1 MDDTILTAEIIQSSK
16 ILTNAGAVPG
26 DKIINNKLIRGG
38 QVTPPDPIAEAP
50 IAEASIAEAPIAEA
64 SIAEA
69 PIAEAPLKEKVLDLD
84 FINRS
89 KTLREANA
97 APGDKIINNKLVRIY
112 SKPPDPNAIST
123 EEIDRQKT
131 ESAWEQFNYSI
142 DKAGNLLTNTSDILQ
157 SYFPM
162 GGIAGDFSGFVSAD
176 EMYGEG
182 YTAAKP
188 EQRREMIM
196 RKKERDLQNEYGQYF
211 KEGDGVANLAGNV
224 VKVLADPTNLIP
236 LAKGYKA
243 MAAGAA
249 ALGGV
254 YSVTE
259 DFAQNKEID
268 LTKAA
273 TTAVAAGVIT
283 PAMVKS
289 VSIVASKVA
298 DRGANKIIDSA
309 QKAIN
314 EGVSGGLKPAAMK
327 EILEASG
334 IDPLKVSAALTRTGR
349 QLKAPANSVRAEKA
363 LAESIANDSAVTRT
377 FSPSVDE
384 FLGTLSTR
392 VKNISVPVF
401 SALRAFEFNTHVRTY
416 KALKEVQPFIQN
428 ITKLSE
434 PVKDRV
440 SNYLFNGNFRAAR
453 ALLAQRSPEMLGNLE
468 TAIKTIKQT
477 GAELKESGHSIVD
490 LDSNY
495 FPRLVKDY
503 EGLRAAMGKP
513 EQGALD
519 RTLKNYAAKLNK
531 TVNSLTSAERSSAID
546 LHVRGYRLDTTG
558 ASPRF
563 IKPRAIK
570 VIPPELQKFY
580 APPEESLSMY
590 LRGAV
595 DNMEKR
601 KFFGMDNVRVDSTG
615 ELDITESI
623 GKLIDREMMENA
635 LTPAKQQELVEL
647 LQSRFIAGAKSPG
660 DVYGAIRDLGYMG
673 TIANP
678 VSALTSLADVANSA
692 AFKGLSNTVSSMFKT
707 KEVKLIDLGI
717 DSIMAEMGGDV
728 RATSKALNAM
738 MKAVQFQRIDKLGK
752 ETYIN
757 ASLSKAR
764 QMVKSDSGLASFK
777 KRNGEVYGKE
787 FDGLVA
793 DLKEGNITDNVKLY
807 LFNELSDIQPI
818 TLSEMPQKYLD
829 HPNGRILYMLKSF
842 TLKQWDIVRRE
853 IVQEYSKGNKQQ
865 AIKNAALMSG
875 YLAAANVGVSTMQ
888 NIMMGR
894 KVDPDAIPGNALWSL
909 LGVFGMSKY
918 LNDRYISRGEYKEA
932 LVNLITPA
940 TPLITAAFSLG
951 ETVLSDERGDIEA
964 YGQIMKAVP
973 VVGKQAYSFFGGG
986 LEKWEDQEKARKA
999 KADKFKSALDR

>member
-909 LGVFGMSKY
+909 LGVFGMNKY

>member
-50 IAEASIAEAPIAEA
+50 IAPIAEAPIAEA
-64 SIAEA
+64 PIAEA

-909 LGVFGMSKY
+909 LGVFGMNKY

>member
-50 IAEASIAEAPIAEA
+50 IAEAP
-64 SIAEA
+64 IAEA

-97 APGDKIINNKLVRIY
+97 APGDKIINNKLVRLY

-440 SNYLFNGNFRAAR
+440 SNYLFNGNF
-453 ALLAQRSPEMLGNLE
+453 
-468 TAIKTIKQT
+468 
-477 GAELKESGHSIVD
+477 
-490 LDSNY
+490 
-495 FPRLVKDY
+495 
-503 EGLRAAMGKP
+503 
-513 EQGALD
+513 
-519 RTLKNYAAKLNK
+519 
-531 TVNSLTSAERSSAID
+531 
-546 LHVRGYRLDTTG
+546 
-558 ASPRF
+558 
-563 IKPRAIK
+563 
-570 VIPPELQKFY
+570 
-580 APPEESLSMY
+580 
-590 LRGAV
+590 
-595 DNMEKR
+595 
-601 KFFGMDNVRVDSTG
+601 
-615 ELDITESI
+615 
-623 GKLIDREMMENA
+623 
-635 LTPAKQQELVEL
+635 
-647 LQSRFIAGAKSPG
+647 
-660 DVYGAIRDLGYMG
+660 
-673 TIANP
+673 
-678 VSALTSLADVANSA
+678 
-692 AFKGLSNTVSSMFKT
+692 
-707 KEVKLIDLGI
+707 
-717 DSIMAEMGGDV
+717 
-728 RATSKALNAM
+728 
-738 MKAVQFQRIDKLGK
+738 
-752 ETYIN
+752 
-757 ASLSKAR
+757 
-764 QMVKSDSGLASFK
+764 
-777 KRNGEVYGKE
+777 
-787 FDGLVA
+787 
-793 DLKEGNITDNVKLY
+793 
-807 LFNELSDIQPI
+807 
-818 TLSEMPQKYLD
+818 
-829 HPNGRILYMLKSF
+829 
-842 TLKQWDIVRRE
+842 
-853 IVQEYSKGNKQQ
+853 
-865 AIKNAALMSG
+865 
-875 YLAAANVGVSTMQ
+875 
-888 NIMMGR
+888 
-894 KVDPDAIPGNALWSL
+894 
-909 LGVFGMSKY
+909 
-918 LNDRYISRGEYKEA
+918 
-932 LVNLITPA
+932 
-940 TPLITAAFSLG
+940 
-951 ETVLSDERGDIEA
+951 
-964 YGQIMKAVP
+964 
-973 VVGKQAYSFFGGG
+973 
-986 LEKWEDQEKARKA
+986 
-999 KADKFKSALDR
+999 